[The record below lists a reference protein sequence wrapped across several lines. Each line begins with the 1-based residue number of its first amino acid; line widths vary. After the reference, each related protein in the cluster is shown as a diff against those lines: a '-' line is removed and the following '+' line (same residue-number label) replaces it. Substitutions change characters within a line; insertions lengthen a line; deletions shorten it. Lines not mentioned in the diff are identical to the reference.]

1 MIKNLLFD
9 LGGVIMDIKRE
20 RCVDALTRIGVENA
34 NEMLGLYVQSGDF
47 MNLENG
53 SITADEFRDSIRASI
68 KNGNSVSN
76 DEIDQAL
83 IAVEHQP
90 DNVLQRDCPPV
101 CERGENNRRLF
112 RWASGIIPRPQQQA
126 RAQNI

>member
-53 SITADEFRDSIRASI
+53 SIKDDEFRDSIRAII
-68 KNGNSVSN
+68 KNGNSVRKY
-76 DEIDQAL
+76 EIEQ
-83 IAVEHQP
+83 
-90 DNVLQRDCPPV
+90 
-101 CERGENNRRLF
+101 
-112 RWASGIIPRPQQQA
+112 
-126 RAQNI
+126 